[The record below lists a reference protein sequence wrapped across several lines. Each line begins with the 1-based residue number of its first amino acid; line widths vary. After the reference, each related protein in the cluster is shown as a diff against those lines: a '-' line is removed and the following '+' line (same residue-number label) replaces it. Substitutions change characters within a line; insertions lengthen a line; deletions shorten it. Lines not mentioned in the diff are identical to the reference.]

1 MKLNFDSINVQ
12 ILDDYNK
19 VKIMSINEESVYIID
34 KNTNVEEIN
43 NNNIKIPNLKENPK
57 NDTNIN
63 LLKFLINF
71 LMIQNQ

>member
-1 MKLNFDSINVQ
+1 
-12 ILDDYNK
+12 
-19 VKIMSINEESVYIID
+19 MSINEESVYIID